1 MNLID
6 LARLD
11 DNQARQ
17 YFEGIRWPNGP
28 VCPHCQCTNCTRLEG
43 EAHRPGTLQCNNGD
57 CRLQFTATVGTVLES
72 SHLPII
78 KWLMAF
84 HLICSSKKG
93 FSAKQLQRE
102 LEIGSYRTA
111 WFLLHRVRHAM
122 TAGFEKL
129 DGVVEADETYV
140 GGKPRYKGQSPRGRG
155 TKKAP
160 VMALVQRDGDVR
172 CFPVQMVDS
181 VTLHNEIVAKVSS
194 DATLITDELPSYKK
208 VGKTFAGGHHT
219 VCHREKEYV
228 RKARG
233 RDGMKITTNTVESFF
248 ALLKR
253 GNYGVYHSMSKRHL
267 HRYCEEFAFRWRH
280 RKVSDSVRTECAI
293 AAAEGK
299 RLMYETSAT
308 R

>member
-1 MNLID
+1 
-6 LARLD
+6 
-11 DNQARQ
+11 
-17 YFEGIRWPNGP
+17 
-28 VCPHCQCTNCTRLEG
+28 
-43 EAHRPGTLQCNNGD
+43 
-57 CRLQFTATVGTVLES
+57 
-72 SHLPII
+72 
-78 KWLMAF
+78 
-84 HLICSSKKG
+84 
-93 FSAKQLQRE
+93 
-102 LEIGSYRTA
+102 
-111 WFLLHRVRHAM
+111 M
-122 TAGFEKL
+122 TAGFGKL

-181 VTLHNEIVAKVSS
+181 ATLHTEIVAKVSS
-194 DATLITDELPSYKK
+194 DATLITDELPGYKR

-219 VCHREKEYV
+219 VNHGRKEYV

-280 RKVSDSVRTECAI
+280 RKVSDSVRTEAAI

-299 RLMYETSAT
+299 RLMYETPS
-308 R
+308 